1 MLIGVKSEIGGGGGG
16 LSKERGV
23 GGGFAVVRMTA

>member
-1 MLIGVKSEIGGGGGG
+1 MLIGVKSEIGGGGG